1 MFGLNWLKYTFML
14 HTFDQ
19 PVAVC
24 CNMLDDVGS
33 NLKRSNFSCNTLDVV
48 WCCIRL
54 ATFKHIS
61 IHMLSWKCC
70 MRLATSFNTCRN
82 IMQQCCKMLRWNVA
96 SLWPDLYTETR
107 SRNQCHVIVPHE
119 NINHP
124 CSENHVLLVFHCLN
138 SRIENDL
145 TLTKS

>member
-1 MFGLNWLKYTFML
+1 MSHVRPKLAKIHFHVAYVWPTCCGMLQHVGWCWIKFETVKFFVQHFG
-14 HTFDQ
+14 
-19 PVAVC
+19 
-24 CNMLDDVGS
+24 
-33 NLKRSNFSCNTLDVV
+33 R
-48 WCCIRL
+48 CIRL

-107 SRNQCHVIVPHE
+107 SRNQCHVIFPHE

-124 CSENHVLLVFHCLN
+124 YSENHVLLVFHCLN